1 MGQGAGGQAARG
13 HCLPLIIAESL
24 VMDSRGLGVAV
35 QDGIVTLT
43 GISTG

>member
-1 MGQGAGGQAARG
+1 MIAG
-13 HCLPLIIAESL
+13 SL

-43 GISTG
+43 GTPAG